1 MKKKYLVPAAAAAAA
16 LVLLAAA
23 LLWYGRSRSFR
34 AVFPLSGSVEVSCRA
49 QWTPEE
55 GQGYARDLTGEQT
68 SQVLGALKEQQ
79 LRRRYGDLLPW
90 GGEGPVTSSMGES
103 LLLTFR
109 DRSGVSCELLFLGDR
124 MWLHDLE
131 RDWGASYSLSGG
143 QVFQEELTGVV
154 YELVHPK
161 AETVGTVYADLDG
174 DGSDETVRLCAE
186 ETVEPDESG
195 VPLVTDEAALRP
207 YRLETEVD
215 GRAAACALGDAGE
228 RYEGVARLFVTAD
241 RAGAPVIAYVPLDD
255 RPDNAERVVYLAES
269 LGYELAM
276 PERDL
281 YRTRLDGQPPNE
293 NGTQYGD
300 RGALYEWVA
309 KQEAAGCDRYILSLD
324 QLLSGGLVSS
334 RAMTGENPVTLSS
347 GETLVEAELLTA
359 VIDLLAADENNRIW
373 LLDTVMRLAATTGY
387 GGFGLNEYNA
397 LRTYGMAPR
406 PHLEGTGLTIG
417 NIVADYPLG
426 ADGTPVPVE
435 AEEPL
440 PEGAVENY
448 LASRERKLRL
458 SDAMFQALEET
469 ADGQFRVLIGI
480 DDSSEE
486 DSIQKNEIA
495 YLRAQLRQGDALLSG
510 VDDLAFKAV
519 TKLCLE
525 EYGWEGATVSVQ
537 YFGGTEDQPACAYDY
552 QPLEA
557 IVAEHFDFFDLTMAE
572 PGGEELA
579 MLVLTQPADPA
590 AQETYINALVQCLND
605 NRAAGLPTILIDA
618 GNGTYG
624 TAFHKA
630 LTDQAELGWLLSYAG
645 FLDMAIVT
653 GTALSHGVARYAF
666 LQHGEQTDATEQAFL
681 RTLADSILK
690 DFCYKN
696 IVRNDILSFVR
707 NDLSGNADNF
717 WMPDIDRVSILER
730 LEAGMAVAVAPV
742 IENLERSNFISS
754 LSSTREYAERGWGGV
769 ELTGYSF
776 PWDRAFEI
784 SMEIRLGAFTE
795 PHKALLG
802 IYYK

>member
-1 MKKKYLVPAAAAAAA
+1 MRRRM
-16 LVLLAAA
+16 LAAA
-23 LLWYGRSRSFR
+23 L
-34 AVFPLSGSVEVSCRA
+34 AC
-49 QWTPEE
+49 T
-55 GQGYARDLTGEQT
+55 
-68 SQVLGALKEQQ
+68 
-79 LRRRYGDLLPW
+79 LLA
-90 GGEGPVTSSMGES
+90 GCGPVRTEP
-103 LLLTFR
+103 
-109 DRSGVSCELLFLGDR
+109 VE
-124 MWLHDLE
+124 
-131 RDWGASYSLSGG
+131 
-143 QVFQEELTGVV
+143 QET
-154 YELVHPK
+154 P
-161 AETVGTVYADLDG
+161 
-174 DGSDETVRLCAE
+174 
-186 ETVEPDESG
+186 
-195 VPLVTDEAALRP
+195 
-207 YRLETEVD
+207 
-215 GRAAACALGDAGE
+215 
-228 RYEGVARLFVTAD
+228 

-406 PHLEGTGLTIG
+406 PHLEGTDLTIG

-525 EYGWEGATVSVQ
+525 EWGWEGAAVSVQ
-537 YFGGTEDQPACAYDY
+537 YFGGTEDRPACAYDY

-653 GTALSHGVARYAF
+653 GTALSHGVARYAH
-666 LQHGEQTDATEQAFL
+666 LVQGQTSRSEETAFCK
-681 RTLADSILK
+681 TLADSILK

-696 IVRNDILSFVR
+696 VVREDILSYVR
-707 NDLSGNADNF
+707 NDLGGDANNF
-717 WMPDIDRVSILER
+717 CLPELDRPAIVAR
-730 LEAGMAVAVAPV
+730 LTAGMDKATAPV
-742 IENLERSNFISS
+742 LKNLERSS
-754 LSSTREYAERGWGGV
+754 LLIGLKPHVDTVTAHWGKV
-769 ELTGYSF
+769 CLSNYRF
-776 PWDRAFEI
+776 PWNRAFEI
-784 SMEIRLGAFTE
+784 DMDISVDPLTR
-795 PHKALLG
+795 
-802 IYYK
+802 